1 MNPIC
6 IDPNAYVYSIFPF
19 LILDVIFSILFYFFL
34 NQTQLSTYFNLIN
47 IAYDHHGRLKLD
59 DQSYITYM
67 WQPLHLF
74 SFLFCWMLFL
84 TNPSPNKSSLARDV
98 EYGKNIYPHPIKQNR
113 LKLRWWSV
121 LCVILYGASF
131 RLAITIFSISVSIS
145 HWN

>member
-74 SFLFCWMLFL
+74 SFLFC
-84 TNPSPNKSSLARDV
+84 
-98 EYGKNIYPHPIKQNR
+98 
-113 LKLRWWSV
+113 
-121 LCVILYGASF
+121 
-131 RLAITIFSISVSIS
+131 
-145 HWN
+145 